1 MTKREMYLSGPLIS
15 LEALRASAYKIS
27 HGPNAEQVTI
37 HYHSSTE
44 PCTMLKH
51 EEYPPIF
58 DSK

>member
-1 MTKREMYLSGPLIS
+1 MYLSGPLIS